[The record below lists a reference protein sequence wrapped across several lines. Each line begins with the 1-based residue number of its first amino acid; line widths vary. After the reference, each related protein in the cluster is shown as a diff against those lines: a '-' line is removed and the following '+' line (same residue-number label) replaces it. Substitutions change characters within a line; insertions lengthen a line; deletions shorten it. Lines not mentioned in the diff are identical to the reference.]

1 MQSWVDGV
9 ITSIWHR
16 CARIVWIREVV
27 TDEQV
32 AIYSPLV
39 RRSSALDT
47 RLLGSAN
54 TLVDRISTKAR
65 IIINEVVF
73 QVNILRAL
81 LRVEKIIFRMHESMW
96 AIGLDKFCIRL
107 RQDLLIISF
116 LEESWP
122 KRLAINGYW
131 IFGLFYSSRSWLP
144 LRAVI
149 TEVCL
154 RLNEELLVFLFVQGV
169 IITGFGR

>member
-1 MQSWVDGV
+1 M
-9 ITSIWHR
+9 
-16 CARIVWIREVV
+16 V

-81 LRVEKIIFRMHESMW
+81 LRVEKIIFRMHESM
-96 AIGLDKFCIRL
+96 
-107 RQDLLIISF
+107 
-116 LEESWP
+116 
-122 KRLAINGYW
+122 
-131 IFGLFYSSRSWLP
+131 
-144 LRAVI
+144 
-149 TEVCL
+149 
-154 RLNEELLVFLFVQGV
+154 
-169 IITGFGR
+169 